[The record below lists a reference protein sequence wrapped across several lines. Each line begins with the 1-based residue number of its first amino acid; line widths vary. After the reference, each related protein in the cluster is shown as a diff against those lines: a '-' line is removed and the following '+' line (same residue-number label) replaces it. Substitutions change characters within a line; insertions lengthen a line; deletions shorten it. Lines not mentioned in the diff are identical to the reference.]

1 MASQN
6 VVLFDTQYV
15 PATETEMFASPDT
28 STSMVGTLIDKFT
41 TTNQDSA
48 TRTVVVKLVPPD
60 GTPTGTEFTIKTAT
74 LTAGQC
80 YLWPEVVGQM
90 LAAGGSIRMD
100 CDAANV
106 VVTRASGRNF
116 TT

>member
-15 PATETEMFASPDT
+15 PATETEMFASPDS
-28 STSMVGTLIDKFT
+28 STTMIGTIVDKMT
-41 TTNQDSA
+41 ATNLDTAS
-48 TRTVVVKLVPPD
+48 RTVTVRLVPPD
-60 GTPTGTEFTIKTAT
+60 GTPTGTEFVVVQKTIN
-74 LTAGQC
+74 AGQA
-80 YLWPEVVGQM
+80 YLFPEIVGQL
-90 LAAGGSIRMD
+90 LAAGGSLRMD
-100 CDAANV
+100 CDAADV